1 MNKISDESDARI
13 KKTIQKALKKYHKSW
28 KESSEDPYIK
38 FLLDD
43 DAVTQITNTIDELT
57 DI

>member
-1 MNKISDESDARI
+1 MNNISDESDARI
-13 KKTIQKALKKYHKSW
+13 KKTIQKALGQYHKSW
-28 KESSEDPYIK
+28 KESNEDPYIK

-43 DAVTQITNTIDELT
+43 AAVAKITAEIDELL

>member
-1 MNKISDESDARI
+1 MNDLSDDDRI
-13 KKTIQKALKKYHKSW
+13 KKTIQKAMEKYHKSW
-28 KESSEDPYIK
+28 KESNEDPYIK

-43 DAVTQITNTIDELT
+43 AAVAEITTEIDELL